1 MFPWLAGMMN
11 GLAGGAAGGIGGLA
25 KGGVMGAGGNSPGMA
40 AFGRDIVQGTNTSPM
55 ASMPSVGGFTGSG
68 QNGQQQ
74 AQAGQQMP
82 VMQDPL
88 MNKDSLLNGIGGITS
103 FFGF

>member
-1 MFPWLAGMMN
+1 MSWLDGLMN
-11 GLAGGAAGGIGGLA
+11 GLLGGSGGIGGVA
-25 KGGVMGAGGNSPGMA
+25 RGGVMGAGGNSPGMA

-82 VMQDPL
+82 AMQDPL
-88 MNKDSLLNGIGGITS
+88 MSKDSLLNGIGGITS

>member
-68 QNGQQQ
+68 QNGQQ
-74 AQAGQQMP
+74 MP
-82 VMQDPL
+82 QMQDPL
-88 MNKDSLLNGIGGITS
+88 MSKDSLLNGIGGITS